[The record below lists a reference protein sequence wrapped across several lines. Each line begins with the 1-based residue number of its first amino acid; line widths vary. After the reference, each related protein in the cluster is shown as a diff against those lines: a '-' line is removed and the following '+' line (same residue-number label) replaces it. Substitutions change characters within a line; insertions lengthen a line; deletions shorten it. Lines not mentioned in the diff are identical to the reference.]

1 MCRKYP
7 RTLSSGRDSI
17 GKLIFREV
25 PQLPGILLKKLY
37 SGEFCL
43 LVFLMTTIEIRTRVR
58 YLDHP
63 VNPEER
69 DYGPTDKETFDAT
82 PRAIQK
88 TGLLYSLRGR
98 THACRVYSHDGQ
110 AFQENSG
117 RHTG

>member
-1 MCRKYP
+1 MDDWWKERARARYP
-7 RTLSSGRDSI
+7 
-17 GKLIFREV
+17 
-25 PQLPGILLKKLY
+25 
-37 SGEFCL
+37 
-43 LVFLMTTIEIRTRVR
+43 
-58 YLDHP
+58 DHP
-63 VNPEER
+63 IDPEEK
-69 DYGPTDKETFDAT
+69 DHGPANKITFDAT